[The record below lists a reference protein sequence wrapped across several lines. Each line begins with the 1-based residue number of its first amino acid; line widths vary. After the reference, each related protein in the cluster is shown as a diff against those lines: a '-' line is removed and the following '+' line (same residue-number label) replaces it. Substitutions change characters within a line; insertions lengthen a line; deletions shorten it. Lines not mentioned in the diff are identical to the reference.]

1 MVVRDLMS
9 RHVISVDQNATL
21 RDAARLMLEHDVGA
35 VCVVNGT
42 LVGVV
47 TARDLALK
55 AVAQG
60 WHPSEHPVSEVMSRD
75 PVCAPPELDV
85 LQASDLM
92 AHHKVRRLP
101 VCEKNQIVGM
111 VSLADIADYTRRCL
125 DNLAEETM
133 AEK

>member
-1 MVVRDLMS
+1 MIVRDLMN
-9 RHVISVDQNATL
+9 RHAISVDQNATL
-21 RDAARLMLEHDVGA
+21 QDAARLMLEHDVGA
-35 VCVVNGT
+35 VCVVNGS
-42 LVGVV
+42 LVGMV
-47 TARDLALK
+47 TAHDLALK

-60 WHPSEHPVSEVMSRD
+60 WHPSEHHVSEVMSPN

-101 VCEKNQIVGM
+101 VCEENQVVGI

-125 DNLAEETM
+125 DNLTEEAM
-133 AEK
+133 AER